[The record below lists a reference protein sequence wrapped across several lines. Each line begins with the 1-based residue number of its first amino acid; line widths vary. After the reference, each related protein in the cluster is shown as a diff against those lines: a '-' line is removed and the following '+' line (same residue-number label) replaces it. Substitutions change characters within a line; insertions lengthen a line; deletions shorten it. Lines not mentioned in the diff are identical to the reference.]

1 MTLEDKVHAFRLR
14 VLQRAEELGNVSA
27 ACREAGISR
36 TLCYRW
42 RKRFARYGI
51 DGLHP
56 RRTAV
61 RPGRSVQLDTSKE
74 RRIVAMALAWPT
86 WGPQRVSD
94 QLRMEGVVVSPTTV
108 WRALHRLG
116 LGTRTERL
124 LVLEVHSAKSAGLL
138 TERTRQNLSR
148 RKTRHVQA
156 EKPGELVCIDTFYIG
171 NLKGVGKLW
180 QLTACDAASSFAM
193 AKVVSANNAQE
204 AATFLRDV
212 VAVEVEKAGWKLW
225 RVLTDG
231 GSEFKGQ
238 FDVMCRQF
246 GIRHTRTKPRHAWT
260 NGFVERL
267 QGTILHEHWRIAF
280 RRRYFRRRFQLQASL
295 LQLRASSPGLPH
307 QGSDTRRDLLGCR
320 PRTPSR
326 GGLMCQHHS
335 GTGHTRPIRAL
346 GHCHDPTSSSD
357 L

>member
-14 VLQRAEELGNVSA
+14 VLRRAQELGNVSA

-36 TLCYRW
+36 TLYYRW
-42 RKRFARYGI
+42 KKRFTQYGI

-56 RRTAV
+56 RRTAT
-61 RPGRSVQLDTSKE
+61 RPGRRVLLDATKE
-74 RRIVAMALAWPT
+74 RKILALALAWPS
-86 WGPQRVSD
+86 WGPRRLSLQLQRD
-94 QLRMEGVVVSPTTV
+94 GVVVSPTTV

-116 LGTRTERL
+116 LGTRMERL
-124 LVLEVHSAKSAGLL
+124 LVLEVHSATSAGLL
-138 TERTRQNLSR
+138 TERTRRTLAR
-148 RKTRHVQA
+148 RKVRHVQA

-180 QLTACDAASSFAM
+180 QLTACDAASSYAM
-193 AKVVSANNAQE
+193 AKVVPANNAAQ

-212 VAVEVEKAGWKLW
+212 VAVELEKAGWKLW

-231 GSEFKGQ
+231 GSEFKSD
-238 FDVMCRQF
+238 FDQACRELNV
-246 GIRHTRTKPRHAWT
+246 RHTRTKPRHAWT

-295 LQLRASSPGLPH
+295 NSFLHFYNFERLH
-307 QGSDTRRDLLGCR
+307 QGYRTKG
-320 PRTPSR
+320 RTPSEIFWGAVR
-326 GGLMCQHHS
+326 EHH
-335 GTGHTRPIRAL
+335 HQE
-346 GHCHDPTSSSD
+346 D
-357 L
+357 

>member
-1 MTLEDKVHAFRLR
+1 MTLEDKVHAFRLH

-27 ACREAGISR
+27 TCREAGISR
-36 TLCYRW
+36 TLFYRW
-42 RKRFARYGI
+42 KKRFTLYGI

-56 RRTAV
+56 KRTATH
-61 RPGRSVQLDTSKE
+61 PGRPVQLGAIKE
-74 RRIVAMALAWPT
+74 RRIVAMALACPT
-86 WGPQRVSD
+86 WGPQRLSD

-108 WRALHRLG
+108 WRTLHRLG

-138 TERTRQNLSR
+138 TERTRRNLAR
-148 RKTRHVQA
+148 RKVRHVQA

-171 NLKGVGKLW
+171 NLKGVGKMW
-180 QLTACDAASSFAM
+180 QLTACDAASSYGM
-193 AKVVSANNAQE
+193 AKVVPANNATE

-212 VAVEVEKAGWKLW
+212 VAPELEKAGWKLW

-231 GSEFKGQ
+231 GSEFKGA
-238 FDVMCRQF
+238 FDEMCRELN
-246 GIRHTRTKPRHAWT
+246 IRHTRTKPRHAWT

-295 LQLRASSPGLPH
+295 DSFLHFYNFDRPH
-307 QGSDTRRDLLGCR
+307 QGYRTKG
-320 PRTPSR
+320 RTPSEIFWGAVR
-326 GGLMCQHHS
+326 EQRHEEV
-335 GTGHTRPIRAL
+335 
-346 GHCHDPTSSSD
+346 
-357 L
+357 